1 MCWLSKIV
9 SLLGVPVYYFVY
21 KKKTQ
26 PHTARCLCKRS
37 QAVRRVAAAHL
48 VCYGHF
54 SPGRRLSPPETPPEA
69 SSPTAAKQFQ
79 VPPVS
84 ARRLSGERALKDL
97 FFSPSPLDSH
107 VVEHRFCI
115 ICIVKKQVNAE
126 IRQVLKQTPQSARR
140 ARVPRWL
147 LPSTLTHLQHVSTEY
162 SSRALSVLVLSSSEV
177 VKKNKK
183 QLSCFTRSLTGF
195 FCHTWLLLFHC
206 QHDGQRKDNKM
217 THIWVVL

>member
-1 MCWLSKIV
+1 MHNVFYYIQCAGWAKSYLSLACL
-9 SLLGVPVYYFVY
+9 STTLFT
-21 KKKTQ
+21 KKKNQ

-69 SSPTAAKQFQ
+69 SSSTAAKQFQ

-97 FFSPSPLDSH
+97 FFSSSPLDSH

-115 ICIVKKQVNAE
+115 ICI
-126 IRQVLKQTPQSARR
+126 
-140 ARVPRWL
+140 
-147 LPSTLTHLQHVSTEY
+147 
-162 SSRALSVLVLSSSEV
+162 
-177 VKKNKK
+177 
-183 QLSCFTRSLTGF
+183 TGF
-195 FCHTWLLLFHC
+195 KTNPTEHAASSCP
-206 QHDGQRKDNKM
+206 KM
-217 THIWVVL
+217 TSAVNFDTLATCFHGIQFLCAFRFGFVFKWSR